1 MFYEAR
7 SQFSIAEVNYIF
19 KEIENLDCKISGISL
34 LIVLKKMRDIYAPH
48 LTNIVSNKL
57 TSQQQFLDGLRLVR

>member
-19 KEIENLDCKISGISL
+19 KEIENLDCKINGTFRNIPVNCSL
-34 LIVLKKMRDIYAPH
+34 KNERYLCTTFNKYS
-48 LTNIVSNKL
+48 TVSNEL
-57 TSQQQFLDGLRLVR
+57 TSQQ